1 MNAKPQACVQIEQDL
16 IAAAASEAEPAVMR
30 RVHDHIGVC
39 APCGGEYA
47 RYRALEHALGSWRQ
61 APLPPAVVEE
71 SHRNGSRRHHGG
83 PVRSVHDP
91 QQGSAREAQRDRQAT
106 VLRDLEVV
114 PRFVAAPAVD
124 PGLEEVRLRG
134 RQPRPRSAAARV
146 KHWEREARRLLWRRP
161 WRKAV
166 DWKPPHAKWFVGGR
180 LNACENCVDR
190 HVREGRGN

>member
-71 SHRNGSRRHHGG
+71 SRKRLESSLSALKRRTLAYRIFPSPLGNILIA
-83 PVRSVHDP
+83 VHSDD
-91 QQGSAREAQRDRQAT
+91 SARLALA
-106 VLRDLEVV
+106 
-114 PRFVAAPAVD
+114 
-124 PGLEEVRLRG
+124 
-134 RQPRPRSAAARV
+134 
-146 KHWEREARRLLWRRP
+146 ERIIAESNA
-161 WRKAV
+161 
-166 DWKPPHAKWFVGGR
+166 KPIELHG
-180 LNACENCVDR
+180 D
-190 HVREGRGN
+190 